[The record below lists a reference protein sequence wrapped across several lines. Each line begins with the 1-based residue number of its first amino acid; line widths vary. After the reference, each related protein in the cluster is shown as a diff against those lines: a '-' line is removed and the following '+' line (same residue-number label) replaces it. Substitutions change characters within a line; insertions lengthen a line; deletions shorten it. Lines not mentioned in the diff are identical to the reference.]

1 MIAALLVALG
11 IFSAVFL
18 YFFVKDFIKNRA
30 HTRGG
35 GWPTLLGIGFG
46 TNFFDTL
53 GIGSFAPTTAF
64 YKFLRLVDD
73 KYIPGTLNVG
83 HALPV
88 VMQAII
94 FITVIEVEPVTL
106 VSLLVASVAGAVLGA
121 GIVSRLPERRI
132 QLGMGLALVAVAVAL
147 LAGLL
152 GLYPAGG
159 DAVGLAGWK
168 LLLAVV
174 VSFILGALM
183 TIGVGF
189 YAPCMALV
197 YSLGMSPLVAFPVM
211 MGSCAFL
218 MPAAGV
224 KFVKAGAH
232 DRKAALALALGGI
245 PGVLLAA
252 FVVTSL
258 PLVILK
264 WVVLAAILS
273 TALSMFRSAAGKEW
287 NLDFLRR
294 RFQKKRAGEP

>member
-1 MIAALLVALG
+1 MINTLLIALG
-11 IFSAVFL
+11 VFAAVFL
-18 YFFVKDFIKNRA
+18 YFFLKDFVRNRGSN
-30 HTRGG
+30 GG
-35 GWPTLLGIGFG
+35 GDWLTLLGIGFG

-64 YKFLRLVDD
+64 YKFLHLVDD
-73 KYIPGTLNVG
+73 KQIPGTLNVG
-83 HALPV
+83 HTLPV
-88 VMQAII
+88 ITEAII
-94 FITVIEVEPVTL
+94 FITVIEVEKVTL
-106 VSLLVASVAGAVLGA
+106 ISLLVASVAGAVLGA
-121 GIVSRLPERRI
+121 GIVANLPEKRI
-132 QLGMGLALVAVAVAL
+132 QVGMGLALVAVAVAL
-147 LAGLL
+147 LASLL

-168 LLLAVV
+168 LLLAIV

-189 YAPCMALV
+189 YAPCMALI

-224 KFVKAGAH
+224 RFIRAGAH
-232 DRKAALALALGGI
+232 NRKAALALALGGI

-252 FVVTSL
+252 FVITSL
-258 PLVILK
+258 PLLILK
-264 WVVLAAILS
+264 WVVLVAILT

-287 NLDFLRR
+287 SPNFLRKPS
-294 RFQKKRAGEP
+294 QKSRADES

>member
-1 MIAALLVALG
+1 MTNALLVALG

-18 YFFVKDFIKNRA
+18 YFFLRDFFRNRSHA
-30 HTRGG
+30 GG
-35 GWPTLLGIGFG
+35 AGWLTLLGIGFG

-53 GIGSFAPTTAF
+53 GIGSFAPTTTF

-73 KYIPGTLNVG
+73 KDIPGTLNVG

-88 VMQAII
+88 VTQAVI
-94 FITVIEVEPVTL
+94 FITVIEVESVTL
-106 VSLLVASVAGAVLGA
+106 ISLLVSSVAGAVLGA
-121 GIVSRLPERRI
+121 GIVSKLPERKI
-132 QLGMGLALVAVAVAL
+132 QLGMGCALLAVAVAL

-159 DAVGLAGWK
+159 DAVGLTGWK
-168 LLLAVV
+168 LLLAIV

-224 KFVKAGAH
+224 RFIRAGAH
-232 DRKAALALALGGI
+232 NRKAALALALGGI

-252 FVVTSL
+252 FIITSL
-258 PLVILK
+258 PLVVLK
-264 WVVLAAILS
+264 WVVLAAILYTS
-273 TALSMFRSAAGKEW
+273 LSMFRSAAGKEW
-287 NLDFLRR
+287 NAFRSG
-294 RFQKKRAGEP
+294 A

>member
-1 MIAALLVALG
+1 MINTLLIALG
-11 IFSAVFL
+11 VFAAVFL
-18 YFFVKDFIKNRA
+18 YFFLKDFVRNRGSN
-30 HTRGG
+30 GG
-35 GWPTLLGIGFG
+35 GDWLTLLGIGFG

-64 YKFLRLVDD
+64 YKFLHLVDD
-73 KYIPGTLNVG
+73 KQIPGTLNVG
-83 HALPV
+83 HTLPV
-88 VMQAII
+88 VTEAII
-94 FITVIEVEPVTL
+94 FITVIEVEKVTL
-106 VSLLVASVAGAVLGA
+106 ISLLVASVAGAVLGA
-121 GIVSRLPERRI
+121 GIVANLPEKRI
-132 QLGMGLALVAVAVAL
+132 QVGMGLALVAVAVAL
-147 LAGLL
+147 LASLL

-168 LLLAVV
+168 LLLAIV

-189 YAPCMALV
+189 YAPCMALI

-224 KFVKAGAH
+224 RFIRAGAH
-232 DRKAALALALGGI
+232 NRKAALALALGGI

-252 FVVTSL
+252 FVITSL
-258 PLVILK
+258 PLLILK
-264 WVVLAAILS
+264 WVVLVAILT

-287 NLDFLRR
+287 SPNFLRKPS
-294 RFQKKRAGEP
+294 QKSRADES

>member
-1 MIAALLVALG
+1 VINALLVALG
-11 IFSAVFL
+11 IVSAIFL
-18 YFFVKDFIKNRA
+18 LFFLKDFFKNRTQP
-30 HTRGG
+30 HGG
-35 GWPTLLGIGFG
+35 GWPILLGIGFG

-73 KYIPGTLNVG
+73 KDIPGTLNVG
-83 HALPV
+83 HAIPV
-88 VMQAII
+88 VTQAAI
-94 FITVIEVEPVTL
+94 FITVIEVESVTL
-106 VSLLVASVAGAVLGA
+106 ISLLVASVAGAVLGA
-121 GIVSRLPERRI
+121 GIVSNLPQRKI
-132 QLGMGLALVAVAVAL
+132 QLGMGLALVTVAVAL
-147 LAGLL
+147 LAGLV

-159 DAVGLAGWK
+159 DAVGLTGWK
-168 LLLAVV
+168 LLLAGV

-197 YSLGMSPLVAFPVM
+197 YALGLSPLVAFPVM

-224 KFVKAGAH
+224 RFIRAEAH
-232 DRKAALALALGGI
+232 NRKAALSLALGGI

-252 FVVTSL
+252 FVITSL

-264 WVVLAAILS
+264 WVVLAVILYTS
-273 TALSMFRSAAGKEW
+273 LSMFKSAAGKEW
-287 NLDFLRR
+287 NPVFLRR
-294 RFQKKRAGEP
+294 LFQKKPTADP

>member
-1 MIAALLVALG
+1 MSRALLGALG

-18 YFFVKDFIKNRA
+18 YFFLKDFFKNRA
-30 HTRGG
+30 HIRGG
-35 GWPTLLGIGFG
+35 GWQSLLGIGFG

-88 VMQAII
+88 VTQAII

-106 VSLLVASVAGAVLGA
+106 VSLLVSSVAGAVLGA
-121 GIVSRLPERRI
+121 GIVSKLPERKI
-132 QLGMGLALVAVAVAL
+132 QLGMGLALLAVAVAL

-159 DAVGLAGWK
+159 DAVGLTGWK

-224 KFVKAGAH
+224 RFIKAGAH

-252 FVVTSL
+252 FVITSL

-264 WVVLAAILS
+264 WVVLVAILS

-294 RFQKKRAGEP
+294 LFQKKRAGEP